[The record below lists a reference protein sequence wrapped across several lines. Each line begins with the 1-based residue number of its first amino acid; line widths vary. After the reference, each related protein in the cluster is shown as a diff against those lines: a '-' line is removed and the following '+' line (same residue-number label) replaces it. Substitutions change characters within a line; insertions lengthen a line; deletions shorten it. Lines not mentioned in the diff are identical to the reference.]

1 MNILRKFSL
10 CFGLMLVINLLGC
23 GRSSLDSDS
32 TLGGYHPAEL
42 VVFIAASLTE
52 AFGEL
57 GNQFEAMHPGV
68 RIVYNIAGSQQLAR
82 QLIQGAGGDIF
93 ASANQ
98 VQMENVIA
106 SGRASP
112 AEVEIFTENQLVVI
126 FPTTNPANI
135 QDLSDLSNP
144 GLRLILAAPEV
155 PAGTY
160 ALEYLSK
167 ASKVDGL
174 GPEYKQ
180 RVLNNVISYE
190 ESVRFVLAKVALGEA
205 DAGIVYSSDVVG
217 SDGEKVGR
225 LEIPAEYNIVA
236 RYPLVIL
243 IDSPQPDLA
252 RAFVDFVLSPPGQ
265 TILADYGFSPVGK
278 E

>member
-126 FPTTNPANI
+126 FPNTNPANI

-243 IDSPQPDLA
+243 VDSPQPDLA